1 MKTQS
6 KRWFSSLFAT
16 VILVTAIGFNTA
28 IGANINSKTAVNNG
42 LEGSTVDN
50 GNNLLKM
57 AAQSTLNRNAKSG
70 FEYNGVT
77 YKTVMKEPL
86 RRMAL
91 STASFSLGAAGLRD
105 RAAATAA
112 ISVIT
117 FFSAQNARST
127 PR

>member
-77 YKTVMKEPL
+77 YKNRYERTLYL
-86 RRMAL
+86 RRRSAL
-91 STASFSLGAAGLRD
+91 ERQGSGAER
-105 RAAATAA
+105 RQRRR
-112 ISVIT
+112 
-117 FFSAQNARST
+117 FR
-127 PR
+127 